1 MKGWLMLDYNHKPAD
16 ELKKKS
22 LWLLDM
28 DGTIY
33 EENRIFDGTLQLLQ
47 HIEKSGGQYVFLTNN
62 SSKSVEDYIKKV
74 TAMGIRADRDNFFT
88 SSQATVLYLQEHFP
102 GALIYCQGTESL
114 VQELRDSGIRVT
126 TEMDLMA
133 DSVLVGFDT
142 ELTFQ
147 KLRNTCELLT
157 KKDIPYIATNPDF
170 VCPTDYG
177 FVPDCGS
184 MCIGIRYATGKMPL
198 VIGKP
203 EPTMI
208 YIAQKKFGKSAEDAV
223 LIGDRLYTDIASGVN
238 AGITTIA
245 VLSGEAKYEEIQAYE
260 KQPSYVFQSVKE
272 IFEGLA
278 E

>member
-1 MKGWLMLDYNHKPAD
+1 MLDYNNLPAD
-16 ELKKKS
+16 ELKGKN

-33 EENRIFDGTLQLLQ
+33 EEDRVFDGTIDLL
-47 HIEKSGGQYVFLTNN
+47 ETVRKSGGQYVFLTNN
-62 SSKSVEDYIKKV
+62 SSRSVEDYIKKV
-74 TAMGIRADRDNFFT
+74 TAMGIAADRDNFFT
-88 SSQATVLYLQEHFP
+88 SSQATVLYLKENYP
-102 GALIYCQGTESL
+102 GALVYCQGTQSL
-114 VQELRDSGIRVT
+114 LRELKESGIRVT
-126 TEMDLMA
+126 EEMDLCA
-133 DSVLVGFDT
+133 EVCLIGFDT

-157 KKDIPYIATNPDF
+157 KRDIPYIATNPDF

-184 MCIGIRYATGKMPL
+184 MAIGIRYATGKMPV

-208 YIAQKKFGKSAEDAV
+208 YIAEKKFGKTAADTV
-223 LIGDRLYTDIASGVN
+223 LVGDRLYTDIASGVN
-238 AGITTIA
+238 AGVTTIA
-245 VLSGEAKYEEIQAYE
+245 VLSGEAKYDEIMAYE
-260 KQPSYVFQSVKE
+260 KQPSYVFLSVRE
-272 IFEGLA
+272 IADGLA

>member
-1 MKGWLMLDYNHKPAD
+1 MFDYNHVPAD

-33 EENRIFDGTLQLLQ
+33 EENRVFDGTLALLDT
-47 HIEKSGGQYVFLTNN
+47 IRNRGGQYVFLTNN
-62 SSKSVEDYIKKV
+62 SSRSVEDYIKKV
-74 TAMGIRADRDNFFT
+74 TAMGITAGRDNFFT
-88 SSQATVLYLQEHFP
+88 SSQATVLYLQENYP
-102 GALIYCQGTESL
+102 GALVYCQGTGSL
-114 VQELRDSGIRVT
+114 IRELRDSGIRVT
-126 TEMDLMA
+126 EEMDLSA
-133 DSVLVGFDT
+133 QVVLIGFDT
-142 ELTFQ
+142 ELTFA

-184 MCIGIRYATGKMPL
+184 MAISIRYATGKTPF

-208 YIAQKKFGKSAEDAV
+208 EIARRKFSKTAADTV
-223 LIGDRLYTDIASGVN
+223 LVGDRLYTDIASGVN
-238 AGITTIA
+238 AGVTTIA
-245 VLSGEAKYEEIQAYE
+245 VLSGEAKYEEIMSYE
-260 KQPSYVFQSVKE
+260 KQPTYVFAGVKE
-272 IFEGLA
+272 INEGLTEA
-278 E
+278 

>member
-1 MKGWLMLDYNHKPAD
+1 MLDYNHKPAD

-114 VQELRDSGIRVT
+114 VRELRNSGIRVT

-133 DSVLVGFDT
+133 DAVLVGFDT

>member
-1 MKGWLMLDYNHKPAD
+1 MIDYNKKNAD
-16 ELKKKS
+16 ELKEKS

-33 EENRIFDGTLQLLQ
+33 EENRVFDGTVDLLET
-47 HIEKSGGQYVFLTNN
+47 IEARGGRYVFLTNN
-62 SSKSVEDYIKKV
+62 SSRSVEDYIKKV
-74 TAMGIRADRDNFFT
+74 RAMGIRADRDNFFT
-88 SSQATVLYLQEHFP
+88 SAQATVLYLQENLP
-102 GALIYCQGTESL
+102 GGLIYCQGTESL
-114 VQELRDSGIRVT
+114 VKELRENGIRVT
-126 TEMDLMA
+126 TEMDLSA
-133 DSVLVGFDT
+133 DAVLIGFDT

-157 KKDIPYIATNPDF
+157 KKDLPYIATNPDF

-184 MCIGIRYATGKMPL
+184 MMIGIRYATGKMPK

-208 YIAQKKFGKSAEDAV
+208 EIAERKFGKAPADTV

-238 AGITTIA
+238 AGVTTIA
-245 VLSGEAKYEEIQAYE
+245 VLSGEASFDEIMAYE
-260 KQPSYVFQSVKE
+260 KQPSFVFKSVKE
-272 IFEGLA
+272 IYEGLTDRS
-278 E
+278 

>member
-1 MKGWLMLDYNHKPAD
+1 MC
-16 ELKKKS
+16 
-22 LWLLDM
+22 
-28 DGTIY
+28 
-33 EENRIFDGTLQLLQ
+33 
-47 HIEKSGGQYVFLTNN
+47 
-62 SSKSVEDYIKKV
+62 SS
-74 TAMGIRADRDNFFT
+74 
-88 SSQATVLYLQEHFP
+88 
-102 GALIYCQGTESL
+102 
-114 VQELRDSGIRVT
+114 
-126 TEMDLMA
+126 DL
-133 DSVLVGFDT
+133 
-142 ELTFQ
+142 
-147 KLRNTCELLT
+147 
-157 KKDIPYIATNPDF
+157 
-170 VCPTDYG
+170 

>member
-1 MKGWLMLDYNHKPAD
+1 MLDYNDKPAD

-33 EENRIFDGTLQLLQ
+33 EENRIFDGTLALLS
-47 HIEKSGGQYVFLTNN
+47 HIASSGGQYVFLTNN

-74 TAMGIRADRDNFFT
+74 TAMGIKANRDSFFT
-88 SSQATVLYLQEHFP
+88 SSQATVLYLKEHFP
-102 GALIYCQGTESL
+102 DALIYCQGTESL
-114 VQELRDSGIRVT
+114 VKELRDSGIRVT
-126 TEMDLMA
+126 TEMDLSA
-133 DSVLVGFDT
+133 DAVLVGFDT
-142 ELTFQ
+142 ELTFR

-157 KKDIPYIATNPDF
+157 KRDIPYIATNPDF

-208 YIAQKKFGKSAEDAV
+208 YIAEQKFAKTAADTV
-223 LIGDRLYTDIASGVN
+223 LIGDRVYTDIASGVN
-238 AGITTIA
+238 AGVTTIA
-245 VLSGEAKYEEIQAYE
+245 VLSGEAKYEEIMTYE
-260 KQPSYVFQSVKE
+260 KQPTFVFRSVKE
-272 IFEGLA
+272 IFEGLT

>member
-1 MKGWLMLDYNHKPAD
+1 MLDYNRKPAD
-16 ELKKKS
+16 ELKQKS

-33 EENRIFDGTLQLLQ
+33 EENRIFDGTLALLDT
-47 HIEKSGGQYVFLTNN
+47 IEARGGRYVFLTNN
-62 SSKSVEDYIKKV
+62 SSRSVEDYIKKV
-74 TAMGIRADRDNFFT
+74 TAMGIRADRDSFFT
-88 SSQATVLYLQEHFP
+88 SAQATVLYLKENLP

-114 VQELRDSGIRVT
+114 VKELKDAGIRVT
-126 TEMDLMA
+126 TEMDLA
-133 DSVLVGFDT
+133 AEAVLIGFDT

-184 MCIGIRYATGKMPL
+184 MMIGIRYATGKMPV

-208 YIAQKKFGKSAEDAV
+208 EIAEQKFGKTPADTV

-238 AGITTIA
+238 AGVATIA
-245 VLSGEAKYEEIQAYE
+245 VLSGEAKYEEIMAYE
-260 KQPSYVFQSVKE
+260 KQPTYVFQSVKE
-272 IFEGLA
+272 ICEGLL